1 MNFDKIG
8 YWSELKLEIIRNYAQ
23 AYSTIIARQKKPRLE
38 HAYIDGFSGAG
49 EHISKETGEIVP
61 GSPLNAVHLDPPFHE
76 YFLVDLDGNK
86 VDHLRSL
93 VGDEPHIHVLQGDCN
108 RILLDQVFPNVLW
121 EDYRRGL
128 CLLDPYGLHL
138 DWEVIAEAGQM
149 RSLEIFLNFP
159 IMDMNRNV
167 LWRSK
172 EGPTPEHRAR
182 MTRFWGDDSWTEAV
196 YRQAKQMSLFGEPE
210 LEKQSNE
217 VVAEAFRVR
226 LKEVAGFK
234 HVPESLPMRNTRGA
248 VVYYLFFASHNPVA
262 RKIVTHIF
270 DKYRDRQR

>member
-23 AYSTIIARQKKPRLE
+23 AYSTILSRQRLR
-38 HAYIDGFSGAG
+38 HVYIDGFSGAG

-61 GSPLNAVHLDPPFHE
+61 GSPLNAVHLDPPFEE
-76 YFLVDLDGNK
+76 YFLVDLDGDK

-93 VGDEPHIHVLQGDCN
+93 VGDQPHINVLHGDCN
-108 RILLDQVFPNVLW
+108 RVLLEEVFPNVRY

-138 DWEVIAEAGQM
+138 DWEVIAKAGEM
-149 RSLEIFLNFP
+149 ESLEIFLNFP
-159 IMDMNRNV
+159 IMDMNRNA
-167 LWRSK
+167 LWRTK
-172 EGPTPEHRAR
+172 EGPTPEHLAR

-217 VVAEAFRVR
+217 VVAEAFRTR
-226 LKEVAGFK
+226 LQEVAGFK
-234 HVPESLPMRNTRGA
+234 YVPEPLPMRNTRGA
-248 VVYYLFFASHNPVA
+248 VVYYLIFASQNA
-262 RKIVTHIF
+262 TGEKIISHIF
-270 DKYRDRQR
+270 KKYRDRRS